1 MTKTAETMT
10 LKEFRGKY
18 LSPIKGDK
26 EFLTGFAEDWQC
38 EFEYNG
44 ETWEWA
50 SWDRA
55 WKVYQFHRAENG
67 KAIHSSTSNDDELV
81 TVKPLV

>member
-1 MTKTAETMT
+1 MT
-10 LKEFRGKY
+10 LKEFKGKY
-18 LSPIKGDK
+18 LSPIRGDK
-26 EFLTGFAEDWQC
+26 SYWTGFAEDWEC
-38 EFEYNG
+38 EFEYKG

-55 WKVYQFHRAENG
+55 WKVYQFHKIENG
-67 KAIHSSTSNDDELV
+67 KGKHIETKNPNELV